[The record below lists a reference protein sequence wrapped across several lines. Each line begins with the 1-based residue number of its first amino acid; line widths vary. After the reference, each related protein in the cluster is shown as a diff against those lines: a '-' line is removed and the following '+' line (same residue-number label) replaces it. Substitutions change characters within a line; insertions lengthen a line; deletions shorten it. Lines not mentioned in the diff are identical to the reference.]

1 MVPMIIWGHWATTVV
16 SSELDYIP
24 IYFDTT
30 CVAINYLMLQREL
43 DNNQDHP
50 FSKLVRKRIFI
61 AKPVVQH
68 SNSAPQSN
76 TRLFFC
82 LMMQH
87 GYLKFTK
94 KDSDRVARLLEDF
107 EVNLP
112 LKKRKGGQNTEV
124 ALQTLFGQWSLD
136 HNNHKVCKKAQ
147 KEQHRI
153 QKAYAS
159 RVCPHL
165 IYFLV

>member
-1 MVPMIIWGHWATTVV
+1 MESMIIWGRWATTVM
-16 SSELDYIP
+16 SSELDYVL

-30 CVAINYLMLQREL
+30 CVAINYSMLKKEL

-50 FSKLVRKRIFI
+50 FSKLVGKCIFI
-61 AKPVVQH
+61 AKPVAQH
-68 SNSAPQSN
+68 SHSAPQSN
-76 TRLFFC
+76 TRLFFR

-112 LKKRKGGQNTEV
+112 LKKRNVGQNTEV
-124 ALQTLFGQWSLD
+124 ALQTLFGQQSLD

-165 IYFLV
+165 IYFLI